1 MAGNMTRLLLL
12 VFAIHLTLVICGIA
26 DIPGSALYLFA
37 QSPMDWNL
45 TSLVGFLGDLTLLV
59 GAGAVIVGTF
69 FVRSDILIFAGWAG
83 VLISFG
89 AALGHLF
96 NIISAASNP
105 TIAMIFVSPLALLY
119 IVTAISAWRGSA

>member
-1 MAGNMTRLLLL
+1 MVGNMNKLLLL
-12 VFAIHLTLVICGIA
+12 VFAVHLSLVILGIA
-26 DIPGSALYLFA
+26 DIPGSALYTFA
-37 QSPMDWNL
+37 QSPMDWN
-45 TSLVGFLGDLTLLV
+45 TAALVGFLGDLTLLV

-96 NIISAASNP
+96 NVISAASNP
-105 TIAMIFVSPLALLY
+105 TIAMIFVSPIAILY
-119 IVTAISAWRGSA
+119 LITAVSAWRGSA